1 MQAPQQDQEICGDR
15 GVEMIGI
22 KAKIPR
28 ALNSGARIDCV
39 DNTGAR
45 LVEIISVK
53 KYRGVKNRLPK
64 AGIGD
69 MLVVSVKKGTP
80 EMRKQILNAV
90 VVRQKKEFRR
100 PDGLRVAF
108 EDNAVVITDEEGIPK
123 GTEIKGPVAR
133 EAAERYSKIASAA
146 SIIV

>member
-1 MQAPQQDQEICGDR
+1 
-15 GVEMIGI
+15 MIGI
-22 KAKIPR
+22 KASIPR
-28 ALNSGARIDCV
+28 SLNAGARMDCV

-45 LVEIISVK
+45 QVEIISVK
-53 KYRGVKNRLPK
+53 QYRGVKNRMPK

-69 MLVVSVKKGTP
+69 MCVVSVKKGTP
-80 EMRKQILNAV
+80 EMRKQVLKAV

-100 PDGLRVAF
+100 PDGLRVSF
-108 EDNAVVITDEEGIPK
+108 EDNAVVITDDSGVPK

-133 EAAERYSKIASAA
+133 EAAERFSKIASAA

>member
-1 MQAPQQDQEICGDR
+1 
-15 GVEMIGI
+15 MIGM
-22 KAKIPR
+22 KANIPR
-28 ALNSGARIDCV
+28 SLNAGARMDCV

-45 LVEIISVK
+45 QVEIISVK
-53 KYRGVKNRLPK
+53 RYRGVKNRMPK

-69 MLVVSVKKGTP
+69 MCVVSVKKGTP
-80 EMRKQILNAV
+80 EMRKQVLKAV

-100 PDGLRVAF
+100 PDGLRVSF
-108 EDNAVVITDEEGIPK
+108 EDNAVVITDDSGVPK

-133 EAAERYSKIASAA
+133 EAAERFSKIASAA